1 MLLKNFLRT
10 LPGAE
15 YLSEDDA
22 EHIVAAMRVE
32 DYEDGHIFVC
42 QDKLARELH
51 LLLKGT
57 VKVSHYGPTGRNHTL
72 RLLEP
77 GDFFGLLSL
86 SDGKPAVASCV
97 ADKPV
102 KVASLPFSAYMLLYQ
117 PHSDIGCRFQ
127 YLLAAQLA
135 RDLRYRHAML
145 RNLLSCLYTGQPM
158 SAPSCGMEGVP
169 QLGDDFT

>member
-1 MLLKNFLRT
+1 MLLKNFVRT

-15 YLSEDDA
+15 YLSEADA
-22 EHIVAAMRVE
+22 EHIVAAMRVD

-42 QDKLARELH
+42 QDKLAKELH
-51 LLLKGT
+51 LLLKGR
-57 VKVSHYGPTGRNHTL
+57 VKVSYYGSTGRNHTL
-72 RLLEP
+72 RTLEP
-77 GDFFGLLSL
+77 GDLFGLLSL

-97 ADKPV
+97 AEDSV
-102 KVASLPFSAYMLLYQ
+102 RVASLPFSAYMLLYQ

-145 RNLLSCLYTGQPM
+145 RNQLSCLYTGQPRAM
-158 SAPSCGMEGVP
+158 AAR
-169 QLGDDFT
+169 T